1 MSGNQ
6 AELLEAQNGKRAQ
19 SPSVLISQKSQVI
32 RNSLKEI
39 ILRAVNKLRLSNFLT
54 GVSPE
59 KIEEE
64 VNAMYLKMDPSDST
78 HWKSNVAASP
88 VKALSTKKQ
97 LKQISVY
104 KQILEHEL
112 TTTTAADSASAKKL
126 RQSLREFICMN
137 EGMVCN
143 DEVGL
148 PHRLASLP
156 SIWQVFCFKDA
167 VLDCL
172 RLQAASLAW
181 PCAWCCRVGWNQG
194 KRCMCMMNASNAWDW
209 PRSQRPMPAWL
220 RVHAWVQV
228 WGPAGHLKT
237 IPEDNR
243 RFWLQSQW
251 TSSEDSTQEQL
262 GQIRQQSTQVFPSLL
277 QKLQAS
283 TGLL

>member
-1 MSGNQ
+1 MPSMSGNQ

-156 SIWQVFCFKDA
+156 SIWQVFCFKD
-167 VLDCL
+167 
-172 RLQAASLAW
+172 
-181 PCAWCCRVGWNQG
+181 
-194 KRCMCMMNASNAWDW
+194 MM
-209 PRSQRPMPAWL
+209 
-220 RVHAWVQV
+220 
-228 WGPAGHLKT
+228 
-237 IPEDNR
+237 
-243 RFWLQSQW
+243 QS
-251 TSSEDSTQEQL
+251 
-262 GQIRQQSTQVFPSLL
+262 
-277 QKLQAS
+277 
-283 TGLL
+283 